1 MTFFNMLNK
10 IIIHIFIIL
19 LKVKVVI
26 LPFLTEF
33 FFLVKNLHIKFFLN
47 LLFFFKQLF
56 LILKNFFLFFFD
68 IITDRTIFFKVLE
81 KNIDICYK
89 FYNQEKED
97 LLACIEYERELIS
110 TKWSNMKTLKDAWHI
125 FVRHFLVPLFLLLG
139 TAYIVGVIQHAL
151 IGLTYEHF
159 GYVYNGKFPFT
170 KF

>member
-1 MTFFNMLNK
+1 MLKKLILVAFANFIKWSSYYINFFTK
-10 IIIHIFIIL
+10 
-19 LKVKVVI
+19 
-26 LPFLTEF
+26 
-33 FFLVKNLHIKFFLN
+33 FFLLKNLHIKLFLN
-47 LLFFFKQLF
+47 FIFFFKQLF
-56 LILKNFFLFFFD
+56 LIFENFFFFFFD
-68 IITDRTIFFKVLE
+68 IITDRTIFFTVL
-81 KNIDICYK
+81 KKYIDICYN

-97 LLACIEYERELIS
+97 MLACIEYERDLIS

-125 FVRHFLVPLFLLLG
+125 FFRHFLLPLFFLLG